1 MVSGLKGKRMKFGI
15 NLFATDFG
23 IHPVELGQTLETLGF
38 ESLFFAEHTHIPV
51 NRRSP
56 HPYAAD
62 INQDY
67 LRCLDPFVALATV
80 AASTNHLRIGTGIC
94 LVVERDPFAED
105 GHRRMRGQRSPLEAI
120 ESVLDGLR
128 MPYDEAVE
136 ADPITLAKA
145 AATLDHLSGGRF
157 LFGVGGGWN
166 LEEME
171 NHGTDPQRRWKVLRE
186 RIEAMKTIWMQDE
199 PAYHGEFV
207 SFGPIWQWPKPV
219 QKPHPPIL
227 IGGDGAN
234 TLKRVVRYGDGWMPV
249 AAYDPNDLTAFKQRV
264 ANLNQLAADA
274 GRDPIPVTV
283 MGMPPKLDVLKRYEQ
298 IGVERI
304 LFWLDSASKDEII
317 PILEQYA
324 NLIQYF
330 V

>member
-1 MVSGLKGKRMKFGI
+1 MKFGI

-23 IHPVELGQTLETLGF
+23 IHPSELGQVLETLGF

-51 NRRSP
+51 NRRSQ

-67 LRCLDPFVALATV
+67 LHCLDPFIALATV
-80 AASTNHLRIGTGIC
+80 AASTQHLRLGTGIC
-94 LVVERDPFAED
+94 LVVERDP
-105 GHRRMRGQRSPLEAI
+105 
-120 ESVLDGLR
+120 
-128 MPYDEAVE
+128 
-136 ADPITLAKA
+136 ITLAKEV
-145 AATLDHLSGGRF
+145 ATLDHLSGGRF

-186 RIEAMKTIWMQDE
+186 RVEAIKTIWTQEE

-207 SFGPIWQWPKPV
+207 NFDPVWQWPKPV

-227 IGGDGAN
+227 IGGDGPN

-249 AAYDPNDLTAFKQRV
+249 AAYDPNDLTAFKQRI
-264 ANLNQLAADA
+264 ATLTQLASDA
-274 GRDPIPVTV
+274 GRGLIPITLVAGAPT
-283 MGMPPKLDVLKRYEQ
+283 LDVIKRYEDA
-298 IGVERI
+298 GVERI
-304 LFWLDSASKDEII
+304 LFWLDSVSKEEIV
-317 PILEQYA
+317 PILESHA
-324 NLIQYF
+324 DLIRHF
-330 V
+330 D

>member
-1 MVSGLKGKRMKFGI
+1 LVVGLKGILMKFGI

-23 IHPVELGQTLETLGF
+23 IHPAELGQTLETLGF

-94 LVVERDPFAED
+94 LVVERDP
-105 GHRRMRGQRSPLEAI
+105 
-120 ESVLDGLR
+120 
-128 MPYDEAVE
+128 
-136 ADPITLAKA
+136 ITVAKA
-145 AATLDHLSGGRF
+145 VATLDHLSGGRF

-207 SFGPIWQWPKPV
+207 SFGPIWQWPKPA

-324 NLIQYF
+324 DLIQYF